1 MPEALD
7 RATQHVVPEDL
18 SGMVLDKEEL
28 PDELQGFEIGREGV
42 LDNETMAAQGFPGS
56 TTGETRAT
64 GRITG
69 YLREFYDPVE
79 PGPEDTGAN
88 IIGATVVHLFEN
100 EEAVWGWMKEK
111 FLGEFQRFV
120 GKELENQQQLVSAD
134 ELQFDGFS
142 DRVVGLR
149 TLQTSQFGPVSSTI
163 VDFRVGRLLGVTYLV
178 AVGDVP
184 REHLVGEMGRKLER
198 KIVSVVLGSS

>member
-18 SGMVLDKEEL
+18 SGMVLDREEL

-134 ELQFDGFS
+134 ELQFDGL
-142 DRVVGLR
+142 LR
-149 TLQTSQFGPVSSTI
+149 SCRGTPDPANIPIWSGIMHHSRLP
-163 VDFRVGRLLGVTYLV
+163 GRLSTGSN
-178 AVGDVP
+178 VP
-184 REHLVGEMGRKLER
+184 GGCGRCPAGTSGR
-198 KIVSVVLGSS
+198 